1 MRTLEKKQRI
11 RRVIYSVPSLIVLL
25 IVTIFL
31 VRGVF
36 GILVKERES
45 GKDSKNMKDEINT
58 LVTRESE
65 LKERIH
71 RLETEEGMQNEIR
84 ERFNVTQEGEFVAV
98 IVDDRGI
105 SASTDDSM
113 LPWYR
118 KFLNVIISFYEY

>member
-1 MRTLEKKQRI
+1 MLPKGQPFFIHMRTLEKKQRI

-25 IVTIFL
+25 IITIFL
-31 VRGVF
+31 VRGAF
-36 GILVKERES
+36 GVLI
-45 GKDSKNMKDEINT
+45 KD
-58 LVTRESE
+58 
-65 LKERIH
+65 
-71 RLETEEGMQNEIR
+71 R

-105 SASTDDSM
+105 STSTDDSM